1 MYHGLHLSLMYQADL
16 IIYFGV
22 IQILLQPLYITETLT
37 HIAAIYLNFEHCNY
51 SFFVILNNAIYLKD

>member
-1 MYHGLHLSLMYQADL
+1 MYQADL

-51 SFFVILNNAIYLKD
+51 SFFVILNNGIYLKD